1 MNKTILK
8 FISNQNIDMEKIE
21 KLNEKRVDSL
31 DDINWI
37 IRNYNIPKN
46 SYIPKKVCIADIEG
60 YDYKFMN
67 LDNKNIINNMSF
79 FYDEEKSGYTTRSIS
94 LLDITSED
102 IIEKLKNSFH
112 NDPICLIEADEG
124 KYIIGTNGL
133 HRYHVIR
140 AHYLKEISQLKNNDL
155 GELNNIKSKYVFET
169 LVSEIDFFKTYT
181 SFLLQTMAKYQNR
194 NIDLMAD
201 YDIYVGLTGKIV
213 LKDYDAGTQHI
224 LDDEQLYSI
233 LQNSFQS
240 FLSDKS
246 INKKEFKEFFETI
259 KKAQDNFESFNK
271 FCKQNLRHF
280 IPYLN
285 TKNLKY
291 FIKED
296 YDANI

>member
-1 MNKTILK
+1 M
-8 FISNQNIDMEKIE
+8 
-21 KLNEKRVDSL
+21 
-31 DDINWI
+31 
-37 IRNYNIPKN
+37 
-46 SYIPKKVCIADIEG
+46 
-60 YDYKFMN
+60 
-67 LDNKNIINNMSF
+67 
-79 FYDEEKSGYTTRSIS
+79 
-94 LLDITSED
+94 
-102 IIEKLKNSFH
+102 
-112 NDPICLIEADEG
+112 
-124 KYIIGTNGL
+124 
-133 HRYHVIR
+133 IR